1 MNNNS
6 MLGNV
11 VLFEDLTNASISL
24 IREARSN
31 VANSIN
37 KAQVATFFI
46 LGAWIVEVQQQG
58 KERAAY
64 GEKVIKELSK
74 RLTAEFSKG
83 FSIKTLKDCRQFYI
97 TFQDR
102 VEISKITFNNS
113 EKSDHW
119 LAFSELPKGQP
130 LVALFNKEF
139 PFKLSWTHYLILMR
153 ITNRNE
159 RDFYEKEAIEQHWG
173 KRELQ
178 RQVSSSLYERLL
190 LSKEKNVV
198 FNKTTQEIITKKFDG
213 VIKDPYVL
221 EFLGLQETPEFSK
234 SNLES
239 RIINH
244 LQGFLLEMGKG
255 FTFVGRQVRFLFD
268 ERHFRVDLVLYNRL
282 LRCFCLS

>member
-11 VLFEDLTNASISL
+11 VSFEDLTNASISL

-64 GEKVIKELSK
+64 GEKVIKELLK
-74 RLTAEFSKG
+74 RLTA
-83 FSIKTLKDCRQFYI
+83 
-97 TFQDR
+97 
-102 VEISKITFNNS
+102 
-113 EKSDHW
+113 
-119 LAFSELPKGQP
+119 ELPKGQP

-139 PFKLSWTHYLILMR
+139 PFKLSWTHYLILIR

-198 FNKTTQEIITKKFDG
+198 FNKATQEIITKKFDG

-268 ERHFRVDLVLYNRL
+268 ERHFRVDLVQYNRL